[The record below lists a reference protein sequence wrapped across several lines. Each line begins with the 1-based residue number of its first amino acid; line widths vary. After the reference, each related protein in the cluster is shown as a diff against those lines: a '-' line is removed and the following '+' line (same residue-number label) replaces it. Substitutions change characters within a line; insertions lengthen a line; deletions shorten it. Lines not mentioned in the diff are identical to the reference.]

1 MPYPVKD
8 RRMMFLA
15 RFEISVPDVGCLGI
29 LVRLE
34 RAEFPVR
41 W

>member
-1 MPYPVKD
+1 
-8 RRMMFLA
+8 MMFLA

-34 RAEFPVR
+34 RAECPVR